1 MGRYYGDVEQVG
13 VAHTKYAQPHENDV
27 PVLLCRGPKEGRSLR
42 EIWPEFRRFH

>member
-1 MGRYYGDVEQVG
+1 MGHYYGDVEQVG

-27 PVLLCRGPKEGRSLR
+27 PVLLCRGPKGGRTLR